1 MNFLTTAQ
9 VAQRLGVDPSTVRRW
24 CESGRLEAIKPGHD
38 WLVPVESLDGFEP
51 PKRGR
56 PKEPQDAAERTKQ

>member
-9 VAQRLGVDPSTVRRW
+9 VAQRLGVDSSTVRRW
-24 CESGRLEAIKPGHD
+24 ILTGALEAVKPGHD
-38 WLVPVESLDGFEP
+38 WLVPVEALEGFEP

-56 PKEPQDAAERTKQ
+56 PKEPQDAAER